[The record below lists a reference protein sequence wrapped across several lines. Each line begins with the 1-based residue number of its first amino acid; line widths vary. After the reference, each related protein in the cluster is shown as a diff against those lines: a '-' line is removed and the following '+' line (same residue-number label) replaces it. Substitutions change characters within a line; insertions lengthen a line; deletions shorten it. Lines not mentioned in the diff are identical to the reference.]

1 MDEDLFSTSN
11 QDLDGQPLAF
21 RMRPRTIDEYIGQ
34 EHIIGK
40 GRLLRRAI
48 QADLLSS
55 VIFYGPPG
63 TGKTTL
69 ARVIANTTKSHF
81 ATLNA
86 VLSGVKELR
95 YEIDQAKSRLDH
107 YGKRTIL
114 FVDEVHRWN
123 KSQQDALLPWVENG
137 TIVLIGATT
146 ENPYFE
152 VNAALV
158 SRSRVFQLVKL
169 TEDDL
174 MRVAKQALVDKER
187 GYGKYDVSFED
198 GALEHLVHVAG
209 GDARSL
215 LNALQLAVE
224 TTPEQFPP
232 KAGEKIYI
240 SKQSAEESIQQ
251 KVVLYD
257 KEGDYHFDVISAFI
271 KSIRG
276 SDPDATLYW
285 MARMIAAGE
294 DPRFIFRRMLISAC
308 EDIGLADP
316 LAVQVVEA
324 DAAAFD
330 RIGLPEGRFQLTHA
344 ALYLAT
350 AKKSNSALAFFDALH
365 DVENEKQAEVP
376 NHLRDASRDSKAFGH
391 GDGYMY
397 PHAYK
402 DHWVAQQYLPT
413 GMQGKIYYKP
423 SNQGYESE
431 IQSEVERKR
440 EAQLESVSEDAYAEN
455 LTYSPSDKAKERWLQ
470 RTSNQGSKLL
480 LEIRDK
486 LFYGAKIKR
495 SDNILILNASHGLL
509 LCEAKKHH
517 PEGHSVAQV
526 RKESEKEYIDHYKS
540 NLDKLNQPII
550 LCQDAKAALKNYET
564 DMQFEFIFAKNL
576 FTRLYEEKETLSLLN
591 ERIIE
596 NGEIRLCESIPS
608 DSSALSDFVTDSK
621 LKQALIKAE
630 ETILHG
636 NDNPMTNWGKED
648 MLSFFKDT
656 FEEVESENLIQT
668 EERFIDDASLDLWWN
683 RSYLPVLVK
692 QGINT
697 IGLEEKLKHELSGKN
712 VNWKHSVLIIS
723 LRHSKLKQNIEK
735 PNPEV
740 WKEVHEKTSSNRG

>member
-1 MDEDLFSTSN
+1 MSEDLFSAAS
-11 QDLDGQPLAF
+11 QDQGGQPLAF

-107 YGKRTIL
+107 YNKRTIL

-169 TEDDL
+169 TEEDL
-174 MRVAKQALVDKER
+174 MRVAKQALLDKER
-187 GYGKYDVSFED
+187 GYGNYDVSFEE

-224 TTPEQFPP
+224 TTPENFPP
-232 KAGEKIYI
+232 KKGEKVYI
-240 SKQSAEESIQQ
+240 SKQAAEESIQQ

-285 MARMIAAGE
+285 MARMVAAGE

-431 IQSEVERKR
+431 IQAEVERKR

-470 RTSNQGSKLL
+470 RTSNQGSHLL

-486 LFYGAKIKR
+486 LFKDAKIKR
-495 SDNILILNASHGLL
+495 SDNILVLNASHGLL
-509 LCEAKKHH
+509 LWEAMKHN
-517 PEGHSVAQV
+517 PEGLCVAQV
-526 RKESEKEYIDHYKS
+526 KKASEKEYIDHYKS
-540 NLDKLNQPII
+540 NLEKLNQPVI
-550 LCQDAKAALKNYET
+550 LCETAKET
-564 DMQFEFIFAKNL
+564 LSSYDKELEFEFIFAKNL
-576 FTRLYEEKETLSLLN
+576 FTRLFEEKEILSLLEN
-591 ERIIE
+591 RIAKT
-596 NGEIRLCESIPS
+596 GEIRLCESIPS
-608 DSSALSDFVTDSK
+608 ESSALSSFTSDIK
-621 LKQALIKAE
+621 LKQALVKAE
-630 ETILHG
+630 KTILHG
-636 NDNPMTNWGKED
+636 NDNPMTNWDSED
-648 MLSFFKDT
+648 MITFFHGSFK
-656 FEEVESENLIQT
+656 EVKAEKLVQT
-668 EERFIDDASLDLWWN
+668 EERFIDDASLELWWN
-683 RSYLPVLVK
+683 RSYLPELVRE
-692 QGINT
+692 GVNT
-697 IGLEEKLKHELSGKN
+697 VGLEDKLKQELSGKS
-712 VNWKHSVLIIS
+712 VSWEHSVLILCLS
-723 LRHSKLKQNIEK
+723 NNTSKQSKDK
-735 PNPEV
+735 PDPSV
-740 WKEVHEKTSSNRG
+740 WQEIHKKTSSGRG